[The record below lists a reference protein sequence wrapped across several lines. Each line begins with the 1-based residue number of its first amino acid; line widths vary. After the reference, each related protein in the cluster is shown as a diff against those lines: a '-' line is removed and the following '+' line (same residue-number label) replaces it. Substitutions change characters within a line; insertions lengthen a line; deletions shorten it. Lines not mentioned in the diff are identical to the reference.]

1 MHESTATK
9 RTLKL
14 KTAPITVKTTKTISI
29 LQQHNLHTTTTA
41 SDLGHCRTR
50 KVSVNHTKLLQVMM
64 MIRMMI
70 RMMMMMIMMMMMM
83 MMMVMMMMM
92 MVMRMIVETTMK
104 LLLSIW
110 VSLWQVSK
118 RPDLGVRHK
127 QPAHF

>member
-70 RMMMMMIMMMMMM
+70 RMMMMMM